1 MIKEFQQKYKK
12 PELVAPAGSMDKL
25 KTAIEYGADA
35 VYAGGKDFNLRNASA
50 NFTLDEIGLAVD
62 YVHKSERKLYI
73 TLNIFAHNCHITKI
87 EQYLKELAKY
97 PVDAFIVSDP
107 GVFSVVRDVIP

>member
-1 MIKEFQQKYKK
+1 MRHNLYFSVILIKSVIARLQMSMMEMFRQKYKK

-50 NFTLDEIGLAVD
+50 NFTLDEIGFAVD
-62 YVHKSERKLYI
+62 YVHKRDKKLYI
-73 TLNIFAHNCHITKI
+73 ALNIFAHNCHITKI
-87 EQYLKELAKY
+87 
-97 PVDAFIVSDP
+97 
-107 GVFSVVRDVIP
+107 

>member
-1 MIKEFQQKYKK
+1 MSGMKMFRQKHKR

-62 YVHKSERKLYI
+62 YVHKRDKKLYI
-73 TLNIFAHNCHITKI
+73 ALNIFAHNYHVSKI
-87 EQYLKELAKY
+87 EQ
-97 PVDAFIVSDP
+97 
-107 GVFSVVRDVIP
+107 